1 MQRVA
6 PTPITDHPSASPARG
21 GWSARDAVMGLRDA
35 VMGLRDRIVSNPRF
49 QDFAQRFWLTRPIAR
64 RRAKSL
70 FDLCAGFVYSQ
81 VLSACLRLDLF
92 ATLKDGPLTREE
104 IARRANLPADAADRL
119 IDAAVALS
127 LLDRRSRGRIGLG
140 PHGAALIGNPAVAAM
155 IAHHDL
161 FYRDLADPVAALR
174 GERGAGE
181 LARFWAYAAA
191 GDAARLPEEAVAPY
205 SALMAES
212 QPLVARQVL
221 DSYPLSRHRRLMDIG
236 GGSGAFLAAAG
247 RRHPHLKL
255 VLFDLPAVAALA
267 ERRFAREGLSDRAS
281 AVGGSFFDDALPS
294 GADVVTLV
302 RILHDHD
309 DAQALAI
316 LRRAREALP
325 EGGIL
330 LIAEPMSGGGAD
342 AVADAYFGLY
352 LHVMG
357 SGRPRSPERYAE
369 MAASAGFRG
378 FSMRPSR
385 IPLVASVAV
394 ASA

>member
-6 PTPITDHPSASPARG
+6 PTPLTNHPAARPARG
-21 GWSARDAVMGLRDA
+21 GWSPRDAVMR
-35 VMGLRDRIVSNPRF
+35 LRDRIVSDPRF

-81 VLSACLRLDLF
+81 VLAACLRLDLF
-92 ATLKDGPLTREE
+92 ATLKEGPLTREE
-104 IARRANLPADAADRL
+104 IARRADLPADAADRL

-174 GERGAGE
+174 GGRGAGE
-181 LARFWAYAAA
+181 LARFWAYATSA
-191 GDAARLPEEAVAPY
+191 DSARLPEDAVAPY

-221 DSYPLSRHRRLMDIG
+221 DSYPLSGRRRLMDVG
-236 GGSGAFLAAAG
+236 GGAGAFLAEAG
-247 RRHPHLKL
+247 RRHPHLEL

-267 ERRFAREGLSDRAS
+267 ERRFAQEGLSERAS
-281 AVGGSFFDDALPS
+281 VVGGSFFADDLPA
-294 GADVVTLV
+294 GADVVSLV

-316 LRRAREALP
+316 LRKARKALP
-325 EGGIL
+325 EGGAL
-330 LIAEPMSGGGAD
+330 LIAEPMSGGGVD
-342 AVADAYFGLY
+342 AVTDAYFGLY

-357 SGRPRSPERYAE
+357 SGRPRTAE
-369 MAASAGFRG
+369 TLADMAREAGFRD
-378 FSMRPSR
+378 FSLRPSR
-385 IPLVASVAV
+385 IPLVASIAV